1 MVEKAVEE
9 TAKPDLKFDFFGK
22 MSEFFNKHVSTP
34 TIEEEKEEEAISESS

>member
-22 MSEFFNKHVSTP
+22 MSDFFNKHVSTP